1 VLPRKFGK
9 YTLIRGL
16 AKGGMAE
23 LYLAIHRSLA
33 GFERLVVIKRIL
45 AEFGRDQE
53 FITMLLQEARI
64 AATFS
69 HPNIVTI
76 FDVGQAEGEYF
87 IAMEH
92 IHGEDLRSIVRAMKP
107 KKVKEF
113 PLEHAMAIGLGA
125 SAGLAYAHEHKDLH
139 GTPLEVVHRD
149 ISPQNLL
156 VTFTGDVKVVD
167 FGIAKAAVTRDG
179 RSDFDALELTDS
191 GTRTRTT
198 RVPPKANAEPDTKA
212 GQIKGK
218 IPYMSPEQARGDVL
232 DARSDIFSLGIILWE
247 LCTGRRLFRGP
258 TEAETLRMI
267 TDAEYP
273 SARSVNPRVSERL
286 DAVLMKALHPDRDQ
300 RYSSARAL
308 QGDLEGVVHAE
319 RIPVSN
325 VALGAW
331 MGMLFEEGLA
341 AQRAALAEGKQL
353 ADVLIGDDPDPEPPG
368 SQVTAVQGP
377 LGRSGVTEAPRKTPW
392 GVVLVLALVV
402 LGVVGWAV
410 LRERRTGATEDA
422 ARAALAAESRGAIEL
437 HSDPEGAHIWI
448 NDAPTPHR
456 TPYTLRDLATGPEAR
471 FRVRLT
477 AEGYAPY
484 TEEVALPT
492 ATTTGRVN
500 ARLER
505 ARAEGVAVLEVSTTP
520 PGASVLVD
528 GRSVSGV
535 TPVTVPGLAPGV
547 EHTVVVRH
555 PEMVDETFTFVAA
568 AGRVES
574 RALPL
579 RERPLGANEAFLAIV
594 TEPATARVR
603 VGDREL
609 TGASPHRVRV
619 TTGQPVVVVA
629 TAPGHVNETRTLR
642 PTGGQTLTVPT
653 LHLSRDRRTTA
664 APVPT
669 PGPAAV
675 VDRTPGRLTVG
686 SNPWCNVTIDGTG
699 RGQTPVVNL
708 SLPPGRH
715 TIVCTNPERGTQTRT
730 VELGPGQSLRVP
742 INFP

>member
-1 VLPRKFGK
+1 MKNVFRVTPPAAPNPKDPPAEAPAASGEVLPRKFGK

-23 LYLAIHRSLA
+23 LYLAIHRSIA

-45 AEFGRDQE
+45 PEFGRDQE

-113 PLEHAMAIGLGA
+113 PLEHALAIGLGA

-139 GTPLEVVHRD
+139 GNPLQVVHRD

-167 FGIAKAAVTRDG
+167 FGIAKAAVTRDD
-179 RSDFDALELTDS
+179 RADFDRLTDVTGS
-191 GTRTRTT
+191 GTR
-198 RVPPKANAEPDTKA
+198 PKAAAGAEPDTKA

-218 IPYMSPEQARGDVL
+218 IPYMSPEQARGEAL

-258 TEAETLRMI
+258 TEADTMRMI
-267 TDAEYP
+267 TDGEYP
-273 SARSVNPRVSERL
+273 SARAVNPRVSERL
-286 DAVLMKALHPDRDQ
+286 DAVLMKALHPDREQ
-300 RYSSARAL
+300 RYDTARAL
-308 QGDLEGVVHAE
+308 QRDLEQVVHAE
-319 RIPVSN
+319 RIAVSTT
-325 VALGAW
+325 ALGAW

-353 ADVLIGDDPDPEPPG
+353 ADVLVGDEPDPEPAG
-368 SQVTAVQGP
+368 SQVTAVQNP
-377 LGRSGVTEAPRKTPW
+377 MGRSGVTEAPRRPV
-392 GVVLVLALVV
+392 GALVAVVALLALGAVA
-402 LGVVGWAV
+402 WAV
-410 LRERRTGATEDA
+410 LREQRTGASEEA
-422 ARAALAAESRGAIEL
+422 ARAATAAASRGAIEL

-456 TPYTLRDLATGPEAR
+456 TPYTLRDLATGPDAH

-492 ATTTGRVN
+492 AGATGRVT

-505 ARAEGVAVLEVSTTP
+505 ARAEAVAVLEVSTSP
-520 PGASVLVD
+520 PGATVLVD
-528 GRSVSGV
+528 GRAIEGT

-568 AGRVES
+568 AGRV
-574 RALPL
+574 
-579 RERPLGANEAFLAIV
+579 
-594 TEPATARVR
+594 
-603 VGDREL
+603 
-609 TGASPHRVRV
+609 
-619 TTGQPVVVVA
+619 
-629 TAPGHVNETRTLR
+629 
-642 PTGGQTLTVPT
+642 
-653 LHLSRDRRTTA
+653 
-664 APVPT
+664 
-669 PGPAAV
+669 
-675 VDRTPGRLTVG
+675 
-686 SNPWCNVTIDGTG
+686 
-699 RGQTPVVNL
+699 
-708 SLPPGRH
+708 
-715 TIVCTNPERGTQTRT
+715 
-730 VELGPGQSLRVP
+730 
-742 INFP
+742 